1 MQFQVLSCPSEAYDI
16 DTEGEVS
23 RKSDEYIRVILNDA
37 AVPLTGIRG
46 CPENDDGKCPMAT
59 FTSSI
64 QEIIGSI
71 DFAKEC
77 LGEGAEIDYSAET
90 ITGSPVYLNQ

>member
-1 MQFQVLSCPSEAYDI
+1 MQFQVLSCPDESY
-16 DTEGEVS
+16 DTEAEGEEL

-46 CPENDDGKCPMAT
+46 CPENVDGKCPMST

-71 DFAKEC
+71 NFGKEC
-77 LGEGAEIDYSAET
+77 GGEGAEIDYDAEVLNVA
-90 ITGSPVYLNQ
+90 PVFLA